1 MEGNDIS
8 FDSPISQAT
17 IFEGVIASPP
27 GSSPKYLLSKARS
40 DWNSTIRL
48 WKPNDKPL
56 RSLVDCVN
64 RLGIGTDV
72 ITFLHPEAE
81 EPIYQWLVRKG
92 VSTTVL
98 WYPSVHEYKEDVQ
111 YNMGLKVVYVAEQED
126 AKILGMKARVVG
138 PNTVWS
144 V

>member
-8 FDSPISQAT
+8 FVSPISQAT

-27 GSSPKYLLSKARS
+27 SNSPKYLVTKARS
-40 DWNSTIRL
+40 DWDSIIRL

-64 RLGIGTDV
+64 RLSIGTDV
-72 ITFLHPEAE
+72 ITFLHKEAE

-98 WYPSVHEYKEDVQ
+98 WYPSAHEYKEDIR
-111 YNMGLKVVYVAEQED
+111 YNMGLKVVYVADQED
-126 AKILGMKARVVG
+126 AKILGIKARVVSS
-138 PNTVWS
+138 NTVWN